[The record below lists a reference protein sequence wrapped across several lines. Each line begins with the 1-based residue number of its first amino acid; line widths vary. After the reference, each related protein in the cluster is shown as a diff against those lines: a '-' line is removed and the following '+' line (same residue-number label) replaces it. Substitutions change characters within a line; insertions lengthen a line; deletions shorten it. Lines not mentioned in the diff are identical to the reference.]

1 MLTFLMGA
9 PFLQAMKAAAAAEA
23 AAAAA
28 PPEEELAA
36 DELDD
41 L

>member
-1 MLTFLMGA
+1 VLAFLMGA

-23 AAAAA
+23 AAAA